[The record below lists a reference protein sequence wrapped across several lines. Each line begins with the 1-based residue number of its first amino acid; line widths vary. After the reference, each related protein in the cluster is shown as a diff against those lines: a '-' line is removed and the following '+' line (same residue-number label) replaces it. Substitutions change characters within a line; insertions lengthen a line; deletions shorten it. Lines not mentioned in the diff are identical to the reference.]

1 MDHGSPRR
9 NSVQIQLRRLM
20 VAHGMSERMID
31 LDGVVE
37 PIKSLIKKI
46 LGKDKEKKKKYTT
59 G

>member
-1 MDHGSPRR
+1 
-9 NSVQIQLRRLM
+9 M

-46 LGKDKEKKKKYTT
+46 LGKDKEKKRKYAT